1 MRWKVDPPA
10 TRGSECPEDSE
21 WPMVAA
27 GLREGGQAET
37 LLRHAAVCDHCG
49 PLLRQSA
56 SDFAGDVT
64 AEEEAMLAR
73 LESSQGRWQRRMA
86 AKLAK
91 PQERRSIAAWLRERL
106 VPAPIPKWAYAVGLA
121 VLAGASSWELLRTQR
136 RQIDDLLAAAYTEQ
150 RTFELRIPNAAYG
163 PVRLTRGS

>member
-1 MRWKVDPPA
+1 MGYGLESSGDAHLSSDELDAVMRLKMDQPA
-10 TRGSECPEDSE
+10 ARGSECPEDSE

-49 PLLRQSA
+49 PLLREA
-56 SDFAGDVT
+56 VSDFAGDVT

-73 LESSQGRWQRRMA
+73 LESSQARWQQRMA

-91 PQERRSIAAWLRERL
+91 PQERRNIAAWLRERL
-106 VPAPIPKWAYAVGLA
+106 LPAPV
-121 VLAGASSWELLRTQR
+121 
-136 RQIDDLLAAAYTEQ
+136 
-150 RTFELRIPNAAYG
+150 
-163 PVRLTRGS
+163 